1 MEDIRPYRIRNEEND
16 RRNDESDNRVEWE
29 VVRRERRQA
38 EDDMPFDIP
47 RD

>member
-16 RRNDESDNRVEWE
+16 RRNDHADTHAEWE
-29 VVRRERRQA
+29 LSQRETVA
-38 EDDMPFDIP
+38 EDDVPFDIP